1 MISWL
6 KRAPVW
12 GIIAL
17 YALWALLYA
26 AATPPLEASDEL
38 WHMGMV
44 NHIADTGTLPV
55 QQPGTDTP
63 YEQEG
68 SQPPL
73 YYLLSAAL
81 VARIDRSDFAA
92 LSAPNPHTK
101 AGIAL
106 AGDNKNLVLRPPA
119 EVASSGAALAV
130 LVLRG
135 FSILL
140 GAGTIYAV
148 YRAALTFL
156 PPSAALLA
164 AGITAFNP
172 MFLFIAA
179 SVNNDNL
186 VTFLNSLIVWQVL
199 TTVQAGFAWRRS
211 LLIALLFALAS
222 LSKLSGLVLAPFI
235 ALAGL
240 VVVYRSG
247 WHRRAWAGLFVLGG
261 SMVAVWAA
269 LGAWWY
275 VRNITLYGEL
285 FGTQTMVAVAG
296 PRLEPFSATT
306 LLAEF
311 EGFRIAYW
319 GLFGAVNILTW
330 PGFYIVMDALVVLAA
345 LGLLLRLRSRPQERV
360 PLLLLTLLVATG
372 AFSVI
377 AWTAQTYASQGRLL
391 FPVSA
396 ATSTLL
402 AAGWHYYHRRA
413 VWGIAPL
420 MLFALAVPVFSIAP
434 RYAPPPRAQAAPPDA
449 QPVYADWGDIAL
461 VGYSIPQQRYA
472 PGADVPVT
480 VVWRVD
486 AVSPENYSLFLHAL
500 GPQGEVIGKIDTYPG
515 GGTLQTRLW
524 QPGYYTDH
532 YRLPIDA
539 DAAGAFRLRVQ
550 VGWYR
555 YPSQERLAASDET
568 GQTIPV
574 VALDAGGFADGRPQS
589 LENATPAAHVFG
601 PLRLEGYT
609 LEGAALSLL
618 WYAEASP
625 AEDYIVFVQAVDD
638 NGIVG
643 QGDAP
648 PDLPTRYWRPGE
660 RYVTQHTI
668 SSAPAGVYPLLIGWY
683 RLPDF
688 QRLPTARGDG
698 AYELTQWT
706 TR

>member
-6 KRAPVW
+6 KHSPVR
-12 GIIAL
+12 GIIML
-17 YALWALLYA
+17 YVLWALVYA

-44 NHIADTGTLPV
+44 SYIADTGSLPV
-55 QQPGTDTP
+55 QQPGTETA
-63 YEQEG
+63 YKQEG

-81 VARIDRSDFAA
+81 VAGIDRSDF
-92 LSAPNPHTK
+92 SAISMPNPHAK

-106 AGDNKNLVLRPPA
+106 AGDNKNLVLRPP
-119 EVASSGAALAV
+119 SGAAASGTALAV
-130 LVLRG
+130 ALLRG

-140 GAGTIYAV
+140 GAGTVYAV
-148 YRAALTFL
+148 YRAALICL
-156 PPSAALLA
+156 PVQAALLA
-164 AGITAFNP
+164 AGVTAFNP

-186 VTFLNSLIVWQVL
+186 VTFLNSVIVWQML
-199 TTVQAGFAWRRS
+199 ATLQAGFEWRRS
-211 LLIALLFALAS
+211 LFIALLFALAS

-235 ALAGL
+235 ATAGL
-240 VVVYRSG
+240 VTVYRSG
-247 WHRRAWAGLFVLGG
+247 WPRRAWAGLFMLGG
-261 SMVAVWAA
+261 SMVVVWAVV
-269 LGAWWY
+269 GAWWY

-296 PRLEPFSATT
+296 PRLEPFSLTT

-330 PGFYIVMDALVVLAA
+330 PGFYLVMDVLVVLAG
-345 LGLLLRLRSRPQERV
+345 LGLALRLWRRPAERAL
-360 PLLLLTLLVATG
+360 LLLLTLLVTTG
-372 AFSVI
+372 AVSVI

-402 AAGWHYYHRRA
+402 AAGWHYFSRRA
-413 VWGIAPL
+413 VWGVVPL
-420 MLFALAVPVFSIAP
+420 MLVALAVPVLSIAP
-434 RYAPPPRAQAAPPDA
+434 RYVPPPRTQAAPA
-449 QPVYADWGDIAL
+449 GVQPVYADWGDIAL
-461 VGYSIPQQRYA
+461 VGYHIPQQRYA
-472 PGADVPVT
+472 PGDDVPVT
-480 VVWRVD
+480 VVWQVE
-486 AVSPENYSLFLHAL
+486 ATSAENYSLFLHAL
-500 GPQGEVIGKIDTYPG
+500 APNGEVIGKIDTYPG

-524 QPGYYTDH
+524 QPGYYADH
-532 YRLPIDA
+532 YRLPLDTTA
-539 DAAGAFRLRVQ
+539 SGAFRLRVQ

-555 YPSQERLAASDET
+555 YPSQQRLAASDET
-568 GQTIPV
+568 GQMLEA
-574 VALDAGGFADGRPQS
+574 VALDAGGFADARPQS
-589 LENATPAAHVFG
+589 LENATPASHTFG
-601 PLRLEGYT
+601 PLRLESYS
-609 LEGAALSLL
+609 LEGLTLRLL
-618 WYAEASP
+618 WQADSTPDEN
-625 AEDYIVFVQAVDD
+625 YIVFVQAVDD

-648 PDLPTRYWRPGE
+648 PDLPTLYWRPGE

-668 SSAPAGVYPLLIGWY
+668 SPVPAGTYPLLIGWY

-698 AYELTQWT
+698 AYELTQWIIP
-706 TR
+706 